1 MSKKTESKR
10 TEQKFHKEIIETP
23 FKFTDAE
30 RLDLGGQL
38 AAVTTRI
45 NELEDRKKSVT
56 SDFKAQIDAAT
67 ATANSLSSK
76 FTAGFEMRPTECRV
90 KFDAKKGVKTYFNL
104 KTGELV
110 KTSEMVQSDYELE
123 LPMVSPGGTECLKNP
138 VIPDEPP
145 HIVAGE
151 K

>member
-10 TEQKFHKEIIETP
+10 TEQKIHKETIDAP
-23 FKFTDAE
+23 YKFTDAE
-30 RLDLGGQL
+30 RLEIAGQL
-38 AAVTTRI
+38 AAVTTKV

-67 ATANSLSSK
+67 AQANSLSSK

-90 KFDAKKGVKTYFNL
+90 EFNAKKGVKTYFNL

-123 LPMVSPGGTECLKNP
+123 LPMVSPGGTECLPNP
-138 VIPDEPP
+138 VIPE
-145 HIVAGE
+145 
-151 K
+151 